1 MAIRIVM
8 GTKDGKSAQKEL
20 NEQESTMLFGKSIGD
35 KVSGADIGVPG
46 YEFVITGGSDYC
58 GFPMRRDVSGPM
70 RKRILAV
77 EGIGLTKEGKGI
89 RIRKTV
95 CGNQVHDKTAQV
107 NLKVEKAGAEPL
119 THTPTSKKKK

>member
-20 NEQESTMLFGKSIGD
+20 NEQESAILVGKVIGD
-35 KVSGADIGVPG
+35 KVSGDSIGVPG
-46 YEFVITGGSDYC
+46 YEFMVTGGSDYC

-77 EGIGLTKEGKGI
+77 DGVGLSKEGKGI

-95 CGNQVHDKTAQV
+95 CGNQIHDKTAQV
-107 NLKVEKAGAEPL
+107 NLKVEKAGPEPL
-119 THTPTSKKKK
+119 PHTPAKKQ